1 MAELF
6 GFSIKKSSKESGSN
20 EKTFVSPTP
29 DDGSIEVAGGGFFGQ
44 ILDTN
49 GQEKNDI
56 DLIRRYRDISQQSEC
71 DTAIEDIINEGIVAN
86 QEDVPVQISLDR
98 VPFSDKIKRKIR
110 KEFEEVLRLLDFNVK
125 GHDIFRRWYV
135 DGRVYYHKIIDTK
148 NPRKGVSELRWIEST
163 RIKKVRE
170 LVKTPDPKTG
180 VEMIKKINEYYIYSD
195 KGIEKAGL
203 AGSGANQGIKIAPD
217 AIAYVPSGM
226 LDGNSGRVISYLH
239 KAIKPVNQLRMIEDA
254 LVIYRISRAPE
265 RRIFY
270 IDVGNLP
277 KVKAEAYLK
286 DVMNRYRNKMVYDAT
301 TGEIRDDRNHMSMLE
316 DFWLPRREGGRG
328 TEITTLP
335 GGANLGEIDD
345 ITYFQRKLYRSLN
358 VPISRLESETG
369 FTLGRSTEI
378 TRDELKFTKFVQRI
392 RKKFTPLFTDI
403 LKTQLL
409 LKGVIAADDWPSIQE
424 HVSYDFLEDG
434 HFAALK
440 ESELLE
446 DRINQ
451 LGLIEPYIGTFFSKE
466 FVLKKVLHLNDSDIQ
481 LMRDQI
487 KGETEKDPMDGGI
500 ILPPGGDG
508 INRIPVD
515 PSGMPIDPTMP
526 ADDRTKMT
534 ALGIDP
540 DAPEPP
546 PEGEAPPEEQPPEQE
561 IDSELLVTKRKKK

>member
-6 GFSIKKSSKESGSN
+6 GFSIKRSSKEESGPN
-20 EKTFVSPTP
+20 ERTFVSPP
-29 DDGSIEVAGGGFFGQ
+29 LDDGAVEVAGGGFFGQ
-44 ILDTN
+44 VLDTN
-49 GQEKNDI
+49 GREKNDI
-56 DLIRRYRDISQQSEC
+56 DLIRRYRDISQQTEC
-71 DTAIEDIINEGIVAN
+71 DSAIEDIVNEGIVAN

-98 VPFSDKIKRKIR
+98 VPFSDKIRRKIR

-148 NPRKGVSELRWIEST
+148 NPRKGISELRWVEATKI
-163 RIKKVRE
+163 RKVRE
-170 LVKTPDPKTG
+170 TQKKPDPKTG
-180 VEMIKKINEYYIYSD
+180 IDMIQKVDEYYIYSD

-203 AGSGANQGIKIAPD
+203 TGTGANQGVKIAAD
-217 AIAYVPSGM
+217 SICFVPSGII
-226 LDGNSGRVISYLH
+226 DGNSNRVISYLH

-277 KVKAEAYLK
+277 KIKAEQYLK

-335 GGANLGEIDD
+335 GGSNLGEIDD

-358 VPISRLESETG
+358 VPISRLETEQG
-369 FTLGRSTEI
+369 FSLGRSTEI

-409 LKGVIAADDWPSIQE
+409 LKGVIAADDWPLIQE
-424 HVSYDFLEDG
+424 HVSYDFLADG

-451 LGLIEPYIGTFFSKE
+451 LGSVEPYIGTFFSKE
-466 FVLKKVLHLNDSDIQ
+466 YVLKKVLHFNDSEIEQ
-481 LMRDQI
+481 MRDQI
-487 KGETEKDPMDGGI
+487 KKETETDPLDGGI
-500 ILPPGGDG
+500 VVPDGGDG
-508 INRIPVD
+508 ISRIPVD
-515 PSGMPIDPTMP
+515 PSGMPIDPEQP
-526 ADDRTKMT
+526 ADDRAKM
-534 ALGIDP
+534 AMGIDP
-540 DAPEPP
+540 DAPPPP
-546 PEGEAPPEEQPPEQE
+546 PEGEPPQEPPPEDQE
-561 IDSELLVTKRKKK
+561 IDSELIVKKGKKK

>member
-6 GFSIKKSSKESGSN
+6 GFSIKRSSKEESGPN
-20 EKTFVSPTP
+20 ERTLVRTP
-29 DDGSIEVAGGGFFGQ
+29 LDDGAVEVAGGGFFGQ
-44 ILDTN
+44 VLDTN
-49 GQEKNDI
+49 GREKNDI

-71 DTAIEDIINEGIVAN
+71 DSAIEDIVNEGIVAN

-98 VPFSDKIKRKIR
+98 VPFSDTIKRKIR
-110 KEFEEVLRLLDFNVK
+110 KEFQEVLRMLDFGVK
-125 GHDIFRRWYV
+125 GHDIFRRWYI
-135 DGRVYYHKIIDTK
+135 DGRVYYHKIIDIK
-148 NPRKGVSELRWIEST
+148 NPRKGISELRWVEPTKI
-163 RIKKVRE
+163 RKVRE
-170 LVKTPDPKTG
+170 TQKKPDPKTG
-180 VEMIKKINEYYIYSD
+180 VEMIKTVSEYYIYND
-195 KGIEKAGL
+195 RGIEKAGITG
-203 AGSGANQGIKIAPD
+203 AGANQGVKIAAD
-217 AIAYVPSGM
+217 SVAYVPSGII
-226 LDGNSGRVISYLH
+226 DGNSNRVISYLH

-277 KVKAEAYLK
+277 KIKAEQYLK

-335 GGANLGEIDD
+335 GGSNLGEIDD

-358 VPISRLESETG
+358 VPISRLETEQG
-369 FTLGRSTEI
+369 FSLGRSTEI

-392 RKKFTPLFTDI
+392 RKKFTPLFTDV

-409 LKGVIAADDWPSIQE
+409 LKGIIAADDWPAIQE

-446 DRINQ
+446 DRLNQ
-451 LGLIEPYIGTFFSKE
+451 LGSVEPYIGTFFSKE
-466 FVLKKVLHLNDSDIQ
+466 YVLKKVLHLNDSEIEQ
-481 LMRDQI
+481 MRDQI
-487 KGETEKDPMDGGI
+487 KKETEIDPMDGGI
-500 ILPPGGDG
+500 VVPDGGDG
-508 INRIPVD
+508 ISRIPVD
-515 PSGMPIDPTMP
+515 PMGMPIDPEMP
-526 ADDRTKMT
+526 ADDRAKM
-534 ALGIDP
+534 AIGIDP
-540 DAPEPP
+540 DAPPPP
-546 PEGEAPPEEQPPEQE
+546 PEGEPPPPEDQE
-561 IDSELLVTKRKKK
+561 IDSELIVKKGKKK